1 MTGTLAASAL
11 ATIALPVVSSSGD
24 ITITFAPL
32 VIASSACAICVASDP
47 CALSAI
53 TCADGSS
60 CCTALMKS
68 GLSWVSNRA
77 AHVEHGMRN
86 AILPAAAPLLLLA
99 ALLLVALPAAAEVEA
114 DVVVPL
120 LLHPATAS
128 AAAAAPVRI
137 AACILF
143 IEPPVS

>member
-47 CALSAI
+47 SALLAI
-53 TCADGSS
+53 TCAEGSS

-77 AHVEHGMRN
+77 AHVEQGMRN
-86 AILPAAAPLLLLA
+86 AILPAAAPPLLLV

-114 DVVVPL
+114 DPAVP

-128 AAAAAPVRI
+128 AATAAPART

>member
-1 MTGTLAASAL
+1 
-11 ATIALPVVSSSGD
+11 
-24 ITITFAPL
+24 
-32 VIASSACAICVASDP
+32 
-47 CALSAI
+47 
-53 TCADGSS
+53 
-60 CCTALMKS
+60 MKS

-86 AILPAAAPLLLLA
+86 AILPAAPPPLLV

-114 DVVVPL
+114 DPAVP

-128 AAAAAPVRI
+128 AAAAAPART